1 MQNLKLFSLLIIS
14 IIALSNAWD
23 YAKHGADWGDTYNQ
37 CRTGQQSPAK
47 IVANKAEDL
56 DEDYFFYANLNVKE
70 GQSRKGQLQLIEDNN
85 ILSLEIPNLGNVIY
99 NMYVDWLRKYDEEI
113 LQEAQ
118 CTNIMFKVPG
128 EHTIE
133 GEGAVGEMQV
143 NCTFQVEGS
152 QSLRG
157 VFISIPIKIDENN
170 ESGFSK
176 ALQVL
181 VNDQTTKDNLPKEIN
196 FDVIDIIDGYVMQDG
211 VFYYEG
217 QSNYPPCSIFSIWFY
232 VNKPVNFSQKVV
244 DQLKKCMDSTK
255 CPDGNN
261 RTPAD
266 VSELYLYEK

>member
-1 MQNLKLFSLLIIS
+1 MQNIKLFSLLIIS
-14 IIALSNAWD
+14 IITLTTEWD
-23 YAKHGADWGDTYNQ
+23 YKKHGEDWGDTFSQ
-37 CRTGQQSPAK
+37 CRTGQPSPGK
-47 IVANKAEDL
+47 IVSTKAEELED
-56 DEDYFFYANLNVKE
+56 DYFFYANLNVKQ
-70 GQSRKGQLQLIEDNN
+70 GQSLKGQLKLIEDNN
-85 ILSLEIPNLGNVIY
+85 ILSLEFPNLGNVIY
-99 NMYVDWLRKYDEEI
+99 NMFVDWFEKYDEED

-118 CTNIMFKVPG
+118 CRNLMIKVPG
-128 EHTIE
+128 EHTFE
-133 GEGAVGEMQV
+133 GDSSVGEIQV
-143 NCTFQVEGS
+143 NCTFKKDSSEG
-152 QSLRG
+152 LRG
-157 VFISIPIKIDENN
+157 VFISIPIKIDEDN

-181 VNDQTTKDNLPKEIN
+181 VKDGTTSANLPKDID